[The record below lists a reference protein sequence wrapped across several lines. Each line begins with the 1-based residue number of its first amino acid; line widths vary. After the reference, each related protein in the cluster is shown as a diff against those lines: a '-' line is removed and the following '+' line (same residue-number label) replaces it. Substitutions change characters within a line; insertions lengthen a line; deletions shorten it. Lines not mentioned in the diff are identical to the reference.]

1 MLYTFLEEQPVL
13 VEDDSGRSRSR
24 YLLVVV
30 SGVKAPGR
38 CRRIY
43 TYFLLLFVIGISRIA
58 YNVLLKIE
66 PIVVYLQPPTLPS
79 SHLSFLSVLRYAT
92 FRPSL
97 NLLTNSATSLSL
109 AAASLPAPSPSKKLS
124 SRPRHRASCSPTAA
138 LKRWYS
144 AGGLKSRSA
153 ASCSACLARHCP
165 SNARSES
172 RRDCVL

>member
-1 MLYTFLEEQPVL
+1 MSIGCGERNR
-13 VEDDSGRSRSR
+13 GAW
-24 YLLVVV
+24 VV
-30 SGVKAPGR
+30 SQDVY
-38 CRRIY
+38 I
-43 TYFLLLFVIGISRIA
+43 LLFLFVIGISRIA
-58 YNVLLKIE
+58 YDVLLKTE

-97 NLLTNSATSLSL
+97 SLLTNSATSLSL
-109 AAASLPAPSPSKKLS
+109 ATASLPAPSPSKKLS